1 MKKVECL
8 LVSKLTISF
17 LKLNRTDISGQ
28 SFSKIFSSCSK
39 VVTKSWVRADW
50 VGKGKSV
57 I

>member
-17 LKLNRTDISGQ
+17 LKLNRTDISGK

-39 VVTKSWVRADW
+39 VVTKSWVRAGW